1 MSERASSL
9 LALRRS
15 LSLAQLLAAE
25 STGGVR
31 AFYLGEAA
39 RAEYALRSLSGWLL
53 SPQPTL

>member
-1 MSERASSL
+1 MSARASSL

-15 LSLAQLLAAE
+15 LSLAQRFAAE

-31 AFYLGEAA
+31 AYYLGEAL
-39 RAEYALRSLSGWLL
+39 RAEYALRSLSAWLL